1 MGEGPTTELTIL
13 RRILAY
19 GRKVLGWEA
28 GLDAVS
34 DRRRRPVIPAKRII
48 RSLVAMFLC
57 RLGSLNGLSHSRP
70 SRFWRSWLDGDLPSA
85 DSCGRVL
92 ALVEPT
98 GLRAVGHQVYDRL
111 KRGKA
116 LPPLAHGLI
125 AAVLD
130 GHESHASY
138 RQHCPGCLQR
148 KIKTEVGERIQYY
161 HRLVTVQLVGA
172 DWSLM
177 LDVEPMRPG
186 EDEVAAAMRL
196 LERVLAAYPRAFDV
210 VAGDGLYAQGP
221 FFNFVTAHGKDALA
235 VLKDEQRDLLKDA
248 RSLFAQAVPT
258 RLDRARRV
266 GQCWDIEGFTSWPQV
281 HGPVRVVRS
290 LETWTVHRQSDD
302 QDETL
307 TSDWVW
313 VTTLNQARASTATVV
328 DLGHGRWTIEN
339 QGFNEMVNR
348 WHADHVYKHDP
359 VAIEVAW
366 LLAMLCLAVFLA
378 FWRRDLKPALRLA
391 VSMLHI
397 ARRITAELIGTIPP
411 GPARAPT

>member
-1 MGEGPTTELTIL
+1 LGEGPTAELTIL

-19 GRKVLGWEA
+19 GRKVLGWEE
-28 GLDAVS
+28 GLDAVT
-34 DRRRRPVIPAKRII
+34 DRRRRPLIPTGRII
-48 RSLVAMFLC
+48 RALVGMFLC

-85 DSCGRVL
+85 DSDGRVL
-92 ALVEPT
+92 ALVEPA
-98 GLRAVGHQVYDRL
+98 GIRAVSHQVYDQL

-116 LPPLAHGLI
+116 LPPPGHGLI

-148 KIKTEVGERIQYY
+148 KIKTEDGERIQYY

-172 DWSLM
+172 DWSMM
-177 LDVEPMRPG
+177 LDGEPMRPG
-186 EDEVAAAMRL
+186 EDEVATALRL
-196 LERVLAAYPRAFDV
+196 LERVMAAYPRAFDV

-221 FFNFVTAHGKDALA
+221 FFNFVTAHGKDAIA
-235 VLKDEQRDLLKDA
+235 VLKDENRDLLRDA
-248 RSLFAQAVPT
+248 RALFEVTEAT
-258 RLDRARRV
+258 IGRRR
-266 GQCWDIEGFTSWPQV
+266 GRDCRWWDTDGFTSWPQV
-281 HGPVRVVRS
+281 NQPVRVVRS
-290 LETWTVHRQSDD
+290 LETWTVHRQLND

-307 TSDWVW
+307 TSEWVW
-313 VTTLNQARASTATVV
+313 VTTLSKARASTAAVV
-328 DLGHGRWTIEN
+328 DLGHSRWTIEN
-339 QGFNEMVNR
+339 QGFNEMVTR

-366 LLAMLCLAVFLA
+366 LLAMLCLTVFLA

-397 ARRITAELIGTIPP
+397 ARRITAELFAAIPA
-411 GPARAPT
+411 GPARSPT